1 MAGRARAGHNDPT
14 MKTKFLRIA
23 LVLGLISAIGPFAID
38 MYLPALPS
46 IGQSLGASMGAVQ
59 ASLMS
64 FFIALGLGQLVYGPA
79 SDMLGRKPPLYFS
92 LSLFALGSVGC
103 ALAPDI
109 QTLVALRFVQ
119 GLGASA
125 GMVICRAI
133 VRDLHTGVDAAR
145 LMSLLMLVFSVAPI
159 LAPLAGSFLIEWAS
173 WRSVFWAVTV
183 IAAVAL
189 AVLAT
194 GLDET
199 RPAAQRKGSTV
210 KSATRA
216 YGKLLR
222 DPKFLGLVFI
232 GAFGLAS
239 FFSFLANSPFVMI
252 NHFGLTPR
260 QFSLA
265 FAINAASFIGVSQF
279 TAKVAARFGLVKMVR
294 FSVTGYAVVMSLLLL
309 QNLLGLDRLD
319 VLIALMLIGF
329 GFLGLVVPA
338 TSVLALEAHGA
349 IAGTASAL
357 MGTLQLATGALVMA
371 VVSRFVDGSPLP
383 MIAGIAGSALVA
395 LTTAWATLRK

>member
-1 MAGRARAGHNDPT
+1 
-14 MKTKFLRIA
+14 MKTHFYRMA
-23 LVLGLISAIGPFAID
+23 LVLGLVSAIGPFAID

-64 FFIALGLGQLVYGPA
+64 FFIALALGQLVYGPA

-92 LSLFALGSVGC
+92 LSLFVLGSVGC

-133 VRDLHTGVDAAR
+133 VRDLHTGVEAAR
-145 LMSLLMLVFSVAPI
+145 LMALLMLVFSVAPI
-159 LAPLAGSFLIEWAS
+159 LAPLAGSVLIEWAS
-173 WRSVFWAVTV
+173 WRSVFWAVML
-183 IAAVAL
+183 IAIVAL
-189 AVLAT
+189 IVLAT

-199 RPAAQRKGSTV
+199 RPAAQRKDSSV
-210 KSATRA
+210 RSAVRA
-216 YGKLLR
+216 YGVLLR
-222 DPKFLGLVFI
+222 DPHFHGLVFI
-232 GAFGLAS
+232 GAFGMAS
-239 FFSFLANSPFVMI
+239 FFSFLANAPFVMI

-279 TAKVAARFGLVKMVR
+279 TGKVAARFGLVKMVR
-294 FSVTGYAVVMSLLLL
+294 FSVTGYAAVMSLLLL

-319 VLIALMLIGF
+319 VLIVLMLIGF

-371 VVSRFVDGSPLP
+371 AVSQFVDGSTLP
-383 MIAGIAGSALVA
+383 MIAGIAGSALVSFV
-395 LTTAWATLRK
+395 LTWATLRRDGS